1 MLKLK
6 SPIATLHKNE
16 ARIQLPKLT
25 KSKSKKTKA
34 TSLKRNVKRTHSK
47 RQMTLLNVNWLWNK
61 N

>member
-16 ARIQLPKLT
+16 ARIQHQKLT

-47 RQMTLLNVNWLWNK
+47 RQMTLLNVN
-61 N
+61 